1 MNVSLFYLIGY
12 MKSYAGGFSIN
23 ESIYQRI
30 SFVGDDFTIDT
41 HLQKTFKK
49 LIKICEKALDEANLN
64 HDITIE
70 YWDNEKGG
78 IIYSKN
84 IVTLICDFFKSKDCL
99 EGDRYLILDEYIF
112 EDFEWREEDSLS
124 HQQRLMFLSGA
135 FDSHG
140 KGKTFYFYNDY
151 SMCLLVHN
159 VLRCFSDE
167 DDTIEM
173 KSYFKT
179 PQTDTITLNED
190 AGLWDNLK

>member
-1 MNVSLFYLIGY
+1 
-12 MKSYAGGFSIN
+12 
-23 ESIYQRI
+23 
-30 SFVGDDFTIDT
+30 
-41 HLQKTFKK
+41 
-49 LIKICEKALDEANLN
+49 
-64 HDITIE
+64 
-70 YWDNEKGG
+70 
-78 IIYSKN
+78 
-84 IVTLICDFFKSKDCL
+84 
-99 EGDRYLILDEYIF
+99 
-112 EDFEWREEDSLS
+112 
-124 HQQRLMFLSGA
+124 MFLSGA

-173 KSYFKT
+173 KSYFRT